1 MADNNELQEVMD
13 EAGLR
18 HLWAG
23 LKERLALKN
32 HTHSAADVGAAEAS
46 DLTSHTDNKNN
57 PHGVTAAQ
65 AGAVPTSRTVNSKA
79 LSANITLSAGDVG
92 AVAKNEDVSI
102 QKSGVAYESIFG
114 QGTRNALLRVRN
126 VAGDSSNQRTIAVFD
141 STQRPDLATAIR
153 FYDVADGTE
162 AIYSLFGEHNLD
174 LLATSLGAA
183 KIATGSYTGTGT
195 TGTTAQVTINCGF
208 RPKIVFLY
216 VKTEKA
222 TSVQYKF
229 AVLIDGYAFKG
240 FEGHSGSIQTGFSYL
255 NVNYTDTGF
264 ELSGTPVNS
273 WTQHIMNYSGTV
285 YGYYAIG

>member
-32 HTHSAADVGAAEAS
+32 HTHSAADVGAAAAS

-92 AVAKNEDVSI
+92 AVAKNEDVVI
-102 QKSGVAYESIFG
+102 QKSGAAYDSIFG

-126 VAGDSSNQRTIAVFD
+126 VAGNANNQRTLALFD
-141 STQRPDLATAIR
+141 STQRPDLETALR
-153 FYDVADGTE
+153 LYDVVDGTE
-162 AIYSLFGEHNLD
+162 TIYSIFGEHNLD
-174 LLATSLGAA
+174 KLATSLGAA
-183 KIATGSYTGTGT
+183 KIATGSYTGTNTYGSGNKNTLTFDFVPALVAIVPTDETLYRGFLLPVGT
-195 TGTTAQVTINCGF
+195 VGFYMYSSGQGNLSNVSVSGKTVSWYGDRADRQLNKTGTYRYI
-208 RPKIVFLY
+208 
-216 VKTEKA
+216 
-222 TSVQYKF
+222 
-229 AVLIDGYAFKG
+229 
-240 FEGHSGSIQTGFSYL
+240 
-255 NVNYTDTGF
+255 
-264 ELSGTPVNS
+264 
-273 WTQHIMNYSGTV
+273 
-285 YGYYAIG
+285 AIG